1 MQICGQ
7 VNNYPGAALRFQR
20 QFAAECADPFAHP
33 LNAEARLL
41 VRTDADAVVP
51 HLEVQKLTL
60 LIQDDGDFAGFGV
73 FAHVVEQLLQQPV
86 EGEAH
91 RLAGGRVDESVVEMA
106 TDAPFAKGEFIQQ
119 VVKRVFERQL
129 VQRGRAKLAQQLARG
144 VMNAPGEIGY
154 LVRGGLGLR
163 RIARPLDQLRLDLNR
178 GDVLADFIVQ
188 LARQVFSRVFFGVD
202 QFSVSARR
210 AASSSSRRRR

>member
-20 QFAAECADPFAHP
+20 QFAAERADPFAHS
-33 LNAEARLL
+33 LNAEARR
-41 VRTDADAVVP
+41 VARMDADAVVP
-51 HLEVQKLTL
+51 YLEVQNGAL
-60 LIQDDGDFAGFGV
+60 LIQNDGDFAGLGV

-91 RLAGGRVDESVVEMA
+91 RLAGGRVGQAVVETA
-106 TDAPFAKGEFIQQ
+106 TDAPFAKGEFAQQ

-144 VMNAPGEIGY
+144 VMNAPGEIAY

-163 RIARPLDQLRLDLNR
+163 RIARPLDQLRLNLNG

-188 LARQVFSRVFFGVD
+188 LARQVLSRVFFGVD
-202 QFSVSARR
+202 QFSVNARR
-210 AASSSSRRRR
+210 AANSSSRRRR